1 MNQNKRATLKGTVPP
16 ATPKRKVREV
26 TPEQLHTLLRRFLT
40 AKQAANRAA
49 TTVNWYDA
57 QISGFLLW
65 LDAPEVASDELP
77 ALIDGYLASERERGV
92 KPSSVAARY
101 RALSAWLN
109 WCSRRKLIDR
119 NPIPELDKPSVPK
132 EQAQHVTLNECNALL
147 ESITANEWTDQ
158 RDRLILTLLF
168 WSGLRAAEL
177 TGLYVTDV
185 DTRAGTVL
193 VRHGKGQK
201 ARVVPTAP
209 TVGALLLGY
218 LYSRPAYTG
227 PELLLSADGA
237 NGVRGP
243 LTTDGLR
250 QVLKRLCKRAGV
262 PYLHPHAWRHGF
274 AMLFLNEGANL
285 SAVSAMM
292 GHSSTTVT
300 QTVYASWQTRG
311 LLREYGETFSR
322 IQGHTD

>member
-1 MNQNKRATLKGTVPP
+1 MQQNKRATLKGAGSPP
-16 ATPKRKVREV
+16 APKRKARKV
-26 TPEQLHTLLRRFLT
+26 TPEQLHVLLRRFLT
-40 AKQAANRAA
+40 AKEASNRAT
-49 TTVNWYDA
+49 TTVAWYDR

-65 LDAPEVASDELP
+65 LDAPEIASDELP
-77 ALIDGYLASERERGV
+77 ALIDGYLAAEHKRGV
-92 KPSSVAARY
+92 KPSTVAARY

-109 WCSRRKLIDR
+109 WCSRRKLIER

-132 EQAQHVTLNECNALL
+132 EQAQHVTLAECNALL
-147 ESITANEWTDQ
+147 ASITANEWTDQ

-209 TVGALLLGY
+209 TVGALSLEY
-218 LYSRPAYTG
+218 LYSRPAYSG
-227 PELLLSADGA
+227 PELLLSSDGA

-292 GHSSTTVT
+292 GHSSTSVT
-300 QTVYASWQTRG
+300 QAVYASWQTRG

-322 IQGHTD
+322 IQGHTK

>member
-1 MNQNKRATLKGTVPP
+1 
-16 ATPKRKVREV
+16 
-26 TPEQLHTLLRRFLT
+26 
-40 AKQAANRAA
+40 
-49 TTVNWYDA
+49 
-57 QISGFLLW
+57 
-65 LDAPEVASDELP
+65 
-77 ALIDGYLASERERGV
+77 
-92 KPSSVAARY
+92 
-101 RALSAWLN
+101 
-109 WCSRRKLIDR
+109 
-119 NPIPELDKPSVPK
+119 
-132 EQAQHVTLNECNALL
+132 
-147 ESITANEWTDQ
+147 
-158 RDRLILTLLF
+158 
-168 WSGLRAAEL
+168 
-177 TGLYVTDV
+177 
-185 DTRAGTVL
+185 VL

-209 TVGALLLGY
+209 TVAALLLDY

-250 QVLKRLCKRAGV
+250 QVLKRLCRNAGV

-274 AMLFLNEGANL
+274 AMLFLNEGTSL

-292 GHSSTTVT
+292 GHSNTAVT